1 MWKRFGPAVWATVP
15 LAGMLLTAEAQ
26 PRSGP
31 GVASYPETGTIVFR
45 GTPGAAFGAAQ
56 VPGYGGSSVPGY
68 TTSAGGTTV
77 FHGTPGRTAG
87 PWPAPPPPPW
97 LRPPSA
103 LGGEK

>member
-1 MWKRFGPAVWATVP
+1 MWKRFGPAVWATVL
-15 LAGMLLTAEAQ
+15 LAGTLLTAEAQ

-31 GVASYPETGTIVFR
+31 GVVSYSNTGTIVFR
-45 GTPGAAFGAAQ
+45 GTPAAPFGVAE
-56 VPGYGGSSVPGY
+56 VPGYGGSSAPGY

-97 LRPPSA
+97 ALPPSA